1 MIGGETHITD
11 MSQGRT
17 VPLLQDVTGA
27 DIVTRYGLAK
37 DDLVIVDR
45 TGKLWVKQATGP
57 SFNFYSEPGIS
68 QLEAWLKAVP

>member
-1 MIGGETHITD
+1 MIGGESHITD
-11 MSQGRT
+11 MSQGRI
-17 VPLLQDVTGA
+17 VPLLQDISSA

-45 TGKLWVKQATGP
+45 AGKLWVRQPTGP

-68 QLEAWLKAVP
+68 QLEAWLKSVP